1 MLPHMSRARK
11 QRSSLPVP
19 PDRETAGTDLPGY
32 PLYPATEDMFQSS
45 REASEID
52 PDDITHTKAPNEE
65 PGTNNEKSSEDEP
78 FGGDLDVPGSE
89 LDDERE
95 KDGNEDEENNSY
107 SLGSDEQTDHDED
120 TP

>member
-1 MLPHMSRARK
+1 MTTSKEKKRSPRLP
-11 QRSSLPVP
+11 P
-19 PDRETAGTDLPGY
+19 EAGVNSKDLPGY

-45 REASEID
+45 REESDID
-52 PDDITHTKAPNEE
+52 PDDLTHAKAPNEV
-65 PGTNNEKSSEDEP
+65 PGTMNEKSSDDEP

-120 TP
+120 TR